1 MGAKVRFETKAYSYH
16 AMGNVMKS
24 RKLGAVLE
32 DIGAKVL
39 AAAKEDPN
47 PEYVASLRMEQHV
60 SVGDQAR
67 VSVRVGARPVIGSAI
82 EAKRGTLS
90 RALGRAGL

>member
-1 MGAKVRFETKAYSYH
+1 MGAKVRFETKAYTYK

-24 RKLGAVLE
+24 RKLGAALE
-32 DIGAKVL
+32 DIGAKVI
-39 AAAKEDPN
+39 AAARQDPN
-47 PEYVASLRMEQHV
+47 AAYVASLEMRQFV
-60 SVGDQAR
+60 SADR
-67 VSVRVGARPVIGSAI
+67 VSVQIGAHPVIGSRV

>member
-32 DIGAKVL
+32 EIGAKVL
-39 AAAKEDPN
+39 AAAREDPN
-47 PEYVASLRMEQHV
+47 AAYVASLEMRQFV
-60 SVGDQAR
+60 SADR
-67 VSVRVGARPVIGSAI
+67 VSVQIGAHPVIGSRV
-82 EAKRGTLS
+82 EAKRGTLQ
-90 RALGRAGL
+90 RALGSAGL